1 MIALETDQLVL
12 RGFREGDAEDLFA
25 YLQHPGASCFLSTKL
40 EDLAAARA
48 EAIKRADSEDVFAIE
63 HRESGRVIGE
73 VFGHLEPPDT
83 FSIAWQINA
92 DFAGQGFALEA
103 ARAVMDHLFEA
114 RGIRR
119 IYAYVE
125 TDNLPSQ
132 RLCMRL
138 GMRQEGLFREFI
150 SFETDDAG
158 APIYVDTLQFAI
170 LKKEWRGGDA
180 SLPSDTAKSVQR
192 GAEPLSF
199 S

>member
-1 MIALETDQLVL
+1 MITLETERLVL

-25 YLQHPGASCFLSTKL
+25 YLHEPGASCFLSMKL

-48 EAIKRADSEDVFAIE
+48 EAIERAGSEDVFAIE
-63 HRESGRVIGE
+63 HRQSSRVIGE

-83 FSIAWQINA
+83 FSIAWQMNS
-92 DFAGQGFALEA
+92 DFTRQGFALEA
-103 ARAVMDHLFEA
+103 ARAAIDHLFET

-125 TDNLPSQ
+125 TDNLASQ

-150 SFETDDAG
+150 SFEADDSG

-170 LKKEWRGGDA
+170 LKKEWQGGGA
-180 SLPSDTAKSVQR
+180 AKSDGKSVKIAGNR
-192 GAEPLSF
+192 LTV
-199 S
+199 

>member
-1 MIALETDQLVL
+1 MITLETERLVL

-25 YLQHPGASCFLSTKL
+25 YLHEPGASCFLSMKL

-48 EAIKRADSEDVFAIE
+48 EAIERAGSEDVFAIE

-83 FSIAWQINA
+83 FSIAWQMNS
-92 DFAGQGFALEA
+92 DYTGHGFALEA
-103 ARAVMDHLFEA
+103 ALAAINHLFA
-114 RGIRR
+114 TRGIRR

-125 TDNLPSQ
+125 TNNLASQ

-150 SFETDDAG
+150 SFEADDSG
-158 APIYVDTLQFAI
+158 VPIYVDTLQFAI
-170 LKKEWRGGDA
+170 LKKEWRGGGA
-180 SLPSDTAKSVQR
+180 AKSGDKSVKI
-192 GAEPLSF
+192 AENRLTV
-199 S
+199 